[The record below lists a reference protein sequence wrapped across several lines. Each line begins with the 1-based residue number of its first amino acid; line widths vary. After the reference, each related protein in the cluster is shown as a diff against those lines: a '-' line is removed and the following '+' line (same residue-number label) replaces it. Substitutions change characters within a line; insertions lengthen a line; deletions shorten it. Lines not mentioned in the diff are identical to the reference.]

1 MTSLVENMDEIK
13 KRGYSVISKN
23 DESMEISK
31 RGKVILRCS
40 LFADKGKD
48 INESPGVIDIPD
60 DDIIFF
66 KKLHRIYLSTNNTV
80 CLTFED
86 RRARKKTLKE
96 VAGERTK
103 WVIEVAET

>member
-1 MTSLVENMDEIK
+1 M
-13 KRGYSVISKN
+13 
-23 DESMEISK
+23 
-31 RGKVILRCS
+31 
-40 LFADKGKD
+40 FADKGKD

-66 KKLHRIYLSTNNTV
+66 KKLHRIYLSTNDTV

-103 WVIEVAET
+103 WVVEVAET